1 MKAMNNMKNSFSVA
15 AAAERLGVSG
25 ATVRNWLRLGR
36 LKGLSD
42 RDVSSMAEQIASGTG
57 ALRSRRNKT
66 ALKSAREYPG
76 YIKGQRELASL
87 FSGAFS
93 ENEIRII
100 LTEAALRLFSD
111 GTSLTARFLS
121 GELSIGPD
129 SLITDLLGRGRPT
142 KKTAPILSA
151 EWRPDKSQD
160 VLGYIYMSLLP
171 INKRRL
177 RGAYYTPPEVVERTC
192 DLVGDGTVLDPCCG
206 SGNFIIAL
214 AEKRQSPLGLRA
226 VDIDPVA
233 VSLARIN
240 LFVRYPFLSEE
251 TLRENI
257 VCGSFFDIDDKFDA
271 IAGNPPWGGNPEVSG
286 QFLLHALDC
295 LNKGGTVA
303 FVLPQALLSA
313 KKHSD
318 VRSRLLGSA
327 QLTAANYIG
336 NCFKDVVCPTVI
348 LAAEK
353 GGSGIKGCRV
363 NSRFTI
369 NTDRPYSERCLSLN
383 VTDGEYERLS
393 RMSRINNAVYLKD
406 NARFALGIVTG
417 GNAAAL
423 EAAPADGAEPVLRGS
438 DISPFAIH
446 DPSSYLVF
454 NPAAFQ
460 QCAPEEV
467 YRASEKIVY
476 RFVGR
481 RPVFAVDRLGRL
493 TLNSCNI
500 IIPHID
506 GLTIDYI
513 TAVLNSECVGFFLE
527 KSYDAAKWLRWHLEE
542 IPIPH
547 ISLERQREIL
557 ESENRE
563 ELISALYFG

>member
-1 MKAMNNMKNSFSVA
+1 MNNGKNGLSAA

-36 LKGLSD
+36 LKSLSD
-42 RDVSSMAEQIASGTG
+42 NDVADMARRIASGKG

-66 ALKSAREYPG
+66 ALKNAREYPG

-93 ENEIRII
+93 ENEIRTI

-111 GTSLTARFLS
+111 GTNLAERFIS

-129 SLITDLLGRGRPT
+129 ALIADLLGRGRPT

-151 EWRPDKSQD
+151 GWKPDKSQD

-171 INKRRL
+171 LNKRRS

-192 DLVGDGTVLDPCCG
+192 ALVGAGAVLDPCCG

-214 AEKRQSPLGLRA
+214 AEKRQSPLGLVA
-226 VDIDPVA
+226 VDIDPIA

-240 LFVRYPFLSEE
+240 LLVRYPFLCEE
-251 TLRENI
+251 YLRKNI
-257 VCGSFFDIDDKFDA
+257 VCGSFFDIDGKFDA
-271 IAGNPPWGGNPEVSG
+271 IVGNPPWGGNPEASG
-286 QFLLHALDC
+286 QFLLHAIGC
-295 LNKGGTVA
+295 LNEGGTVA

-313 KKHSD
+313 QKHSD
-318 VRSRLLGSA
+318 VRTRLLTSA
-327 QLTAANYIG
+327 RLTAVDYIG

-353 GGSGIKGCRV
+353 GGSGTKGCRI
-363 NSRFTI
+363 NSEFTI
-369 NTDRPYSERCLSLN
+369 NTDRTDFERCLSLN
-383 VTDGEYERLS
+383 VTDEEYERLN
-393 RMSRINNAVYLKD
+393 RMSRIKNAVYLKD

-423 EAAPADGAEPVLRGS
+423 ENASVDNAEPVLRGS
-438 DISPFAIH
+438 DILPFEIR

-454 NPAAFQ
+454 DSSAFQ

-467 YRASEKIVY
+467 YRAPEKIVY

-481 RPVFAVDRLGRL
+481 RPVFAVDRQGRL

-506 GLTIDYI
+506 GLSIDYI

-527 KSYDAAKWLRWHLEE
+527 KSFDAAKWLRWHLEE
-542 IPIPH
+542 IPIPY
-547 ISLERQREIL
+547 IPLVRQREIL

>member
-1 MKAMNNMKNSFSVA
+1 MKAMNNRKNSFSAA
-15 AAAERLGVSG
+15 AAAEKLGVSE

-36 LKGLSD
+36 LRSLSD
-42 RDVSSMAEQIASGTG
+42 SDVLAMARRIASGTG

-66 ALKSAREYPG
+66 ALNNTREYPG
-76 YIKGQRELASL
+76 YIKGQRELVSL

-111 GTSLTARFLS
+111 GTNLAERFIS

-129 SLITDLLGRGRPT
+129 ALIADLLGRGRPT

-151 EWRPDKSQD
+151 GWKPDKSQD

-171 INKRRL
+171 LNTRHS
-177 RGAYYTPPEVVERTC
+177 RGAYYTPPEVVKRTC
-192 DLVGDGTVLDPCCG
+192 DLVGIGTALDPCCG

-214 AEKRQSPLGLRA
+214 SEKRQSPLGLVA
-226 VDIDPVA
+226 VDIDPIA

-240 LFVRYPFLSEE
+240 LLVRYPFLDEE
-251 TLRENI
+251 YLRKNV
-257 VCGSFFDIDDKFDA
+257 VCGSFFDIDGKFDA
-271 IAGNPPWGGNPEVSG
+271 IVGNPPWGGNPEASG
-286 QFLLHALDC
+286 QFLLHAIGC

-318 VRSRLLGSA
+318 VRTSLLSSA
-327 QLTAANYIG
+327 RLTAVDYIG

-348 LAAEK
+348 LAAER

-363 NSRFTI
+363 NSEFTV
-369 NTDRPYSERCLSLN
+369 NTDRMDYEHCLSLN
-383 VTDGEYERLS
+383 VTDEEYERLN
-393 RMSRINNAVYLKD
+393 RMKNLKNAVFLKN

-423 EAAPADGAEPVLRGS
+423 KKAPTDDAEPVIRGT
-438 DISPFAIH
+438 DISPFEILE
-446 DPSSYLVF
+446 PSSYIVF
-454 NPAAFQ
+454 DPAVFQ
-460 QCAPEEV
+460 QCAPEEM
-467 YRASEKIVY
+467 YRAPEKIVY

-481 RPVFAVDRLGRL
+481 RPVFAVDRQGRL

-506 GLTIDYI
+506 GLSIDYI

-527 KSYDAAKWLRWHLEE
+527 KSFDAAKWLRWHLEE
-542 IPIPH
+542 IPIPY
-547 ISLERQREIL
+547 IPIERQREIL

-563 ELISALYFG
+563 ELISALYF